1 MCNDIKLKI
10 TFMTNTPSDNAL
22 KNFQKKLYQL
32 QKSNELN
39 KLIHPAND
47 NKAVKPQ

>member
-1 MCNDIKLKI
+1 MCNEIKMNI
-10 TFMTNTPSDNAL
+10 TIITNKPSDQAL

-39 KLIHPAND
+39 KLIRPVYD
-47 NKAVKPQ
+47 SKAVK